1 MSFLFVVNNLLKL
14 CGVLKLE
21 KLIIFCVN
29 EYVLKCFMSLFRC
42 QLLHKKEILSMGGR
56 GRYCLEHIHISL
68 FETLMCAS
76 LIILI

>member
-29 EYVLKCFMSLFRC
+29 EYILKCFMSLFRC
-42 QLLHKKEILSMGGR
+42 QLLHKKRDSVNGREGEILP
-56 GRYCLEHIHISL
+56 
-68 FETLMCAS
+68 
-76 LIILI
+76 